1 MRIFFKILIWGISL
15 SILFVSCSTERKLAV
30 YYAKNTSS
38 INAIVLPPAYLFKV
52 NQKTYLLDSLG
63 ITDESLFDSVL
74 YANSTLLQYIDD
86 SLFISNYIYGY
97 KKELAVFGIKVFGED
112 QMGAFLESDSN
123 SILIN
128 VAQIELEE
136 FIYPWDDE
144 QQISDIIYSY
154 SHLLNAVNISSWIE
168 IGKYNQGESQH
179 EVYFATDM
187 VTDKVDGQFN
197 YDVFSQKNL
206 QYMYNYDSLTVSQ
219 LYDYAYVLGRTYAGY
234 TFDLLI
240 NTYLDKKLP
249 ASSRSDKYWRYDPN
263 KHIFFPAEKDKFILM
278 E

>member
-1 MRIFFKILIWGISL
+1 M
-15 SILFVSCSTERKLAV
+15 AV
-30 YYAKNTSS
+30 NYAKNASS

-52 NQKTYLLDSLG
+52 NQKTNLLDSLG

-97 KKELAVFGIKVFGED
+97 KKELAAFGIKVFGED
-112 QMGAFLESDSN
+112 QMGAFLENDSN

-128 VAQIELEE
+128 VAQLELEE

-144 QQISDIIYSY
+144 QQISNIVYSY

-168 IGKYNQGESQH
+168 IGKYNQEESQH
-179 EVYFATDM
+179 QVYFATDM
-187 VTDKVDGQFN
+187 VTDKVDGEFN
-197 YDVFSQKNL
+197 FDVFSQKNT

-219 LYDYAYVLGRTYAGY
+219 LYDYAYVLGSTYAGY
-234 TFDLLI
+234 TFDLLL
-240 NTYLDKKLP
+240 NTYLGKKLP
-249 ASSRSDKYWRYDPN
+249 TGSRSDKYWRYDPI
-263 KHIFFPAEKDKFILM
+263 KHVFFPAEKDKFILM